1 MDYTEVCS
9 KIFNVNK
16 DIRFVGVVDKSG
28 KLVAG
33 GMRDGLESLDD
44 EIHLKRW
51 LNQIS
56 IRREMYE
63 MFDKL
68 YGKTRFAYVE
78 REKLK
83 QLTFYL
89 PVSTVLVTLQPTVS
103 GNSAVDFAQSISQI
117 LKSGDMQ

>member
-1 MDYTEVCS
+1 MDYTEVCNR
-9 KIFNVNK
+9 IFNVNR
-16 DIRFVGVVDKSG
+16 DIRFVGVVNKSG
-28 KLVAG
+28 KLIAG
-33 GMRDGLESLDD
+33 GMREGLESLDD
-44 EIHLKRW
+44 EIHFKRW

-78 REKLK
+78 REKIK

-89 PVSTVLVTLQPTVS
+89 PVSTILVTLQPSVS
-103 GNSAVDFAQSISQI
+103 ANGAVDVAESIAQI
-117 LKSGDMQ
+117 LKSSNMQ

>member
-1 MDYTEVCS
+1 VDYKEVCD
-9 KIFNVNK
+9 KIFAVNK
-16 DIRFVGVVDKSG
+16 DIRFVGIVDKSG
-28 KLVAG
+28 KLACG
-33 GMRDGLESLDD
+33 GMREGLESLDD

-89 PVSTVLVTLQPTVS
+89 SVSTVLITLQPTVS
-103 GNSAVDFAQSISQI
+103 SSSVINVIESVTQI
-117 LKSGDMQ
+117 LKSSNVE